1 MQAPST
7 RARYLAFV
15 RRFGGLAAGDP
26 LAATHV
32 GLLVCRCEDDAIVG
46 AFNIGEIVRGLFQSA
61 YLGYYAFAPH
71 AGAGYMSEGLELVL
85 HVAFRVLKLHRV
97 EANVQ
102 PTNRRSLALVRRAG
116 FVREG
121 YSRRYVRIAGRW
133 RDHVRMALLVEDWRA
148 RRKTSAPMRSG
159 ASALRRGA
167 RALRLHRAVHHG
179 RRAESRARAAA
190 ASLPDARGMR
200 QARAGR
206 PRRVSDSRA
215 PSRSTF
221 NLHYHE
227 GNAVVM
233 PVVREQSREDAGVY
247 AAQIAQDYCLMWEA
261 GPAGATIDYRIRVK
275 PRDS

>member
-1 MQAPST
+1 MPSRRTHPTATITRRGFRVYLRAPEASDAVAFLAAAKASRGLHGTWVQAPST
-7 RARYLAFV
+7 RARYLAFL
-15 RRFGGLAAGDP
+15 RRFGGLAAGNP

-46 AFNIGEIVRGLFQSA
+46 AFNIGEIVRGLFKSA
-61 YLGYYAFAPH
+61 YLGYYGFSPH

-148 RRKTSAPMRSG
+148 HRKK
-159 ASALRRGA
+159 A
-167 RALRLHRAVHHG
+167 R
-179 RRAESRARAAA
+179 
-190 ASLPDARGMR
+190 
-200 QARAGR
+200 
-206 PRRVSDSRA
+206 
-215 PSRSTF
+215 
-221 NLHYHE
+221 
-227 GNAVVM
+227 
-233 PVVREQSREDAGVY
+233 
-247 AAQIAQDYCLMWEA
+247 
-261 GPAGATIDYRIRVK
+261 
-275 PRDS
+275 